1 MKIII
6 QKILKIFSKIILKK
20 YRPKVIGI
28 TGSVGKTSAKEA
40 IYTVLSSKFRVRK
53 NIKNYNNEIGLPLT
67 IIGLESPGASVGGW
81 LCVFLKALGLVVFRQ
96 QEYPEFLVLEMGIDR
111 PGDMAYLTSFVKCYL
126 SIVTAIGEVPVHIE
140 FFGNMENLVKEKE
153 KLIESLSPDGVA
165 ILNYDDK
172 SVLAMKKD
180 TSAKIITYGLYKGAD
195 AQAIE
200 ISFSEGE
207 WLLDNGSIGTSFKV
221 TYQGNTVPVRLFNV
235 IGYQQVYAALAA
247 IAVGLSLEMNLL
259 EIVESLKSYQPLPGR
274 MKLLKG
280 IKNTLILDDSY
291 NAAPLS
297 VKAALKVLKE
307 LNVKGG
313 GRKIAVLGDMLELGE
328 FSEPAHREIGAL
340 AANTVSILFT
350 IGDKS
355 RFIAEEA
362 IKKGMDKN
370 NVLAYNDSLEAGRE
384 LQKMIR
390 EDDLILIKGS
400 QGIRTE
406 RVVEEIMA
414 EPQKAKELLVRQ
426 DENWKRL

>member
-1 MKIII
+1 M
-6 QKILKIFSKIILKK
+6 KK
-20 YRPKVIGI
+20 YCPKVIGI

-40 IYTVLSSKFRVRK
+40 IYTVLSSKFKVRK

-81 LCVFLKALGLVVFRQ
+81 LRVFLKAISLIIFRQ
-96 QEYPEFLVLEMGIDR
+96 QEYPKFLVLEMGVDR

-126 SIVTAIGEVPVHIE
+126 GVVTAIGEIPVHIE
-140 FFGNMENLVKEKE
+140 FFGSVDNLVREKAR
-153 KLIESLSPDGVA
+153 LVESLLPDGAA

-172 SVLAMKKD
+172 LVLAMKKN
-180 TSAKIITYGLYKGAD
+180 TSAKIITCGLYKGAD

-221 TYQGNTVPVRLFNV
+221 VYQGNIVPVRLFNI
-235 IGYQQVYAALAA
+235 IGYQQIYAALAA
-247 IAVGLSLEMNLL
+247 VAVGLSLEMNLL
-259 EIVESLKSYQPLPGR
+259 EIVEALKTYQPLPGR
-274 MKLLKG
+274 TKLLKG

-307 LNVKGG
+307 LKVNGD

-328 FSEPAHREIGAL
+328 YSENAHREIGEM
-340 AANTVSILFT
+340 AAGIVSLLFT

-355 RFIAEEA
+355 KFIAEEA

-370 NVLAYNDSLEAGRE
+370 SILVYNDSFEAGRE
-384 LQKMIR
+384 LQKIIK

-414 EPQKAKELLVRQ
+414 EPQLAKELLVRQ
-426 DENWKRL
+426 EEKWKRNI